1 MRRTPSIVAPRM
13 RPDRRASLA
22 ASCAG
27 ARFIG
32 LFSLFSLFAILP
44 CLPAIAAP
52 STAQAAA
59 ASPTENIAA
68 IDDPEHAL
76 ALPAEL
82 RARLQSE
89 VLAGATSPGRRFEAL
104 VRFVHAPEGLGLRY
118 DNEATRSVAE
128 AYAARRA
135 NCVSFTLL
143 FLALAREAGLD
154 VRPQRI
160 RRILSWRQEAGT
172 LYLNSHVFAH
182 VRIGVREYAVDFT
195 TEPVVARDPPEAID
209 TRQLLGHYYN
219 NRAMEALARQD
230 GDTAERLLRIALR
243 LDPAFAPH
251 WSNAGV
257 VRHRAGDPAGA
268 ARAYA
273 EALARDP
280 EETGALFNSIGLAR
294 REGDARRSDA
304 FERRLA
310 RVQAKDPF
318 HHFLRGR
325 ALMDEGRAG
334 EAIAHY
340 RQAIRLHRGE
350 PRFHAALAEA
360 AVAAG
365 DLRGADR
372 ALERAIALSDGDA
385 RALLQRT
392 REALRERT
400 QLPARPA
407 AGPGLLP

>member
-1 MRRTPSIVAPRM
+1 MRRTPSIAAPRK
-13 RPDRRASLA
+13 RPGRRPGLA
-22 ASCAG
+22 ALCAT
-27 ARFIG
+27 ALFI
-32 LFSLFSLFAILP
+32 LLCAIP
-44 CLPAIAAP
+44 CPPAIAAKT
-52 STAQAAA
+52 TAQA
-59 ASPTENIAA
+59 TIAPPA
-68 IDDPEHAL
+68 ERIADIDDPDRAL
-76 ALPAEL
+76 AVPDAL
-82 RARLQSE
+82 RTRLHDE

-118 DNEATRSVAE
+118 DNEATLSVAE

-143 FLALAREAGLD
+143 FVALAREAGLD

-172 LYLNSHVFAH
+172 LYLNSHVYAH
-182 VRIGVREYAVDFT
+182 VRIGVRDYAVDFT
-195 TEPVVARDPPEAID
+195 TEPVVARDPPETID

-219 NRAMEALARQD
+219 NRAMEALGRQD
-230 GDTAERLLRIALR
+230 GADAERLLRIALR
-243 LDPAFAPH
+243 LDPTFAPH

-257 VRHRAGDPAGA
+257 ARQRAGDNAGA

-360 AVAAG
+360 AVASG
-365 DLRGADR
+365 DLRAADR
-372 ALERAIALSDGDA
+372 ALERAISLSDGDA

-392 REALRERT
+392 REALREAGHVPV
-400 QLPARPA
+400 QAPVRPA
-407 AGPGLLP
+407 AGAGLLP

>member
-1 MRRTPSIVAPRM
+1 MRRTPSIVAPHRRPGRRAGFATGCAIALLLFVCGSAIAM
-13 RPDRRASLA
+13 PPAAQASVAPDPSTVGDDPDRV
-22 ASCAG
+22 
-27 ARFIG
+27 
-32 LFSLFSLFAILP
+32 
-44 CLPAIAAP
+44 
-52 STAQAAA
+52 
-59 ASPTENIAA
+59 
-68 IDDPEHAL
+68 L
-76 ALPAEL
+76 ALPDEL
-82 RARLQSE
+82 RARLHDE
-89 VLAGATSPGRRFEAL
+89 VLAGATSPGQRFEAL

-118 DNEATRSVAE
+118 DNEATLSVAE
-128 AYAARRA
+128 TYVARRA

-143 FLALAREAGLD
+143 FVALGREAGLD

-172 LYLNSHVFAH
+172 LYLNSHVYAH
-182 VRIGVREYAVDFT
+182 VRIGVRDYAVDFT
-195 TEPVVARDPPEAID
+195 TEPVVARDPPETID
-209 TRQLLGHYYN
+209 LRQLLGHYYN
-219 NRAMEALARQD
+219 NRAMEALTRQD
-230 GDTAERLLRIALR
+230 GVDAERLLRIALR

-257 VRHRAGDPAGA
+257 ARQRAGDNAGA
-268 ARAYA
+268 ARAYG

-360 AVAAG
+360 AVATG
-365 DLRGADR
+365 DLRAADR
-372 ALERAIALSDGDA
+372 ALERAISLSDGEA
-385 RALLQRT
+385 RLRLQRT
-392 REALRERT
+392 REVLRAAPHDPAPA
-400 QLPARPA
+400 QARPA
-407 AGPGLLP
+407 AGAGLLP